1 MQQAPGT
8 HLHAGNRRYRR
19 PAAWHLPRSDQE
31 RFGPHSHERTA
42 PSRSPAAADPP
53 QVAGAATLRAIG
65 HGRRWNALGVTTRK
79 APPPFSTSGRRRGD
93 VLVSGRRSSN
103 GRIIGDIPTL
113 PAPEGEVVPGGQRGG
128 MIRAEHPNA
137 VGELPFELG
146 DRAGDIPTLPAPEG
160 EVVPGGQRGGM
171 IRAEHPLC
179 AVSSRS
185 NSVTAPATS
194 PPSPRQPAAKR
205 CSSESMS
212 RQNRSARRRFKQ
224 RMASLWDLPATIFVS

>member
-1 MQQAPGT
+1 MRR
-8 HLHAGNRRYRR
+8 AGPALPATPCPRAGGSRGSRAGRR
-19 PAAWHLPRSDQE
+19 PVPQGRAAPLTRGYAGPYQRPPPTRPDPLRST
-31 RFGPHSHERTA
+31 RTSA
-42 PSRSPAAADPP
+42 SRS
-53 QVAGAATLRAIG
+53 
-65 HGRRWNALGVTTRK
+65 RR
-79 APPPFSTSGRRRGD
+79 D
-93 VLVSGRRSSN
+93 VLRRPPESAVPSN

-137 VGELPFELG
+137 VGEQPFELG
-146 DRAGDIPTLPAPEG
+146 DRAGDIPTLPAAG
-160 EVVPGGQRGGM
+160 GQVVAGGQRGGM
-171 IRAEHPLC
+171 IRAEHPRC